1 MKAQIEIDATLY
13 RKACVEA
20 KKQHCTIEEWLGGA
34 VERQLKQTDSLRNF
48 IDEKSKGASKSKALS
63 ALRKIGK
70 AMEGEPVVE
79 GDEMP
84 SLN

>member
-1 MKAQIEIDATLY
+1 MKAQIEINTTLY
-13 RKACVEA
+13 RKACAEA
-20 KKQHCTIEEWLGGA
+20 KKQQCTVEEWLGGA
-34 VERQLKQTDSLRNF
+34 VERQLKQTEGLRHF

-63 ALRKIGK
+63 AWGKIGK
-70 AMEGEPVVE
+70 AMQGEPVVE